1 MQDLRELGRLD
12 HSNKGFLGHVPN
24 TVNVCQCMLMSEVL
38 LWSSLDPVKAVHADP
53 DSEATEEEPQEDEE
67 VAETSPAPVRKGS
80 RKSQVLPG
88 SRCC

>member
-1 MQDLRELGRLD
+1 MDFWGMFRIQSMSVNACLCQSWYELV
-12 HSNKGFLGHVPN
+12 HVGS
-24 TVNVCQCMLMSEVL
+24 VGVL
-38 LWSSLDPVKAVHADP
+38 LWSSLDPVTAVHADS